1 MYRRLARL
9 IMKRSKIFI
18 LSVLISSILIGCT
31 SRPEMVVKPER
42 ILYKEKIKDIGDSA
56 VYYTIEYRSDT
67 SYYDTILINS
77 PETTLPK

>member
-1 MYRRLARL
+1 
-9 IMKRSKIFI
+9 MKRRKIFI
-18 LSVLISSILIGCT
+18 AIALISSILIGCK

>member
-1 MYRRLARL
+1 
-9 IMKRSKIFI
+9 MKRSKIFVAI
-18 LSVLISSILIGCT
+18 ALISSILTIGCT
-31 SRPEMVVKPER
+31 SRPEMFVKPER

-56 VYYTIEYRSDT
+56 IYYTIEYRSDT

>member
-1 MYRRLARL
+1 M
-9 IMKRSKIFI
+9 RSKIFI
-18 LSVLISSILIGCT
+18 AIALIFGILTIGCT
-31 SRPEMVVKPER
+31 SRPEMLIKPEK

-56 VYYTIEYRSDT
+56 VYYTVEYRSDT

>member
-1 MYRRLARL
+1 
-9 IMKRSKIFI
+9 MKRSKIFI
-18 LSVLISSILIGCT
+18 LSVLISNILIGCT
-31 SRPEMVVKPER
+31 SRPEMFVKPER

-56 VYYTIEYRSDT
+56 IYYTIEYRSDT

>member
-1 MYRRLARL
+1 
-9 IMKRSKIFI
+9 MKRSKIFI
-18 LSVLISSILIGCT
+18 ATALFSSILTIGCT
-31 SRPEMVVKPER
+31 SRPEMLVKPER
-42 ILYKEKIKDIGDSA
+42 ILYKEKIEDIGDSA

>member
-1 MYRRLARL
+1 
-9 IMKRSKIFI
+9 MKRSKIFI
-18 LSVLISSILIGCT
+18 AIALISSILIGCK
-31 SRPEMVVKPER
+31 SRPEMLVKPER

-56 VYYTIEYRSDT
+56 IYYTIEYRSDT

>member
-1 MYRRLARL
+1 
-9 IMKRSKIFI
+9 MKRSKIFI
-18 LSVLISSILIGCT
+18 AIALISSILIGCK